1 MAAGAGICFR
11 AFLRGQESPDIPD
24 YPDYPDYPEIPE
36 IPEIPVAQ
44 EKLFD

>member
-11 AFLRGQESPDIPD
+11 AFLRGPESPDIPD